1 MKYWPEESDAAKR
14 REALRA
20 ERILLM
26 CPNSVWTQDTIHE
39 VLAGRIRRR

>member
-20 ERILLM
+20 EKILL
-26 CPNSVWTQDTIHE
+26 NVSKLRLDTGYHT
-39 VLAGRIRRR
+39 